1 MKNYVKHDAVKYIIM
16 FLIATAIGFVFTRA
30 TAQTVSGTGELSA
43 KSYYEQ
49 LEALSERQIEVEEKD
64 GKTNFRVLD
73 CDGGIFRIYNIV
85 GKLVFSRKIEGE
97 VWLCSVPLTQGVYI
111 IGAGKYGRRF
121 EMLGEKDIDNSK
133 NEPKCK

>member
-1 MKNYVKHDAVKYIIM
+1 MKKVLLHT
-16 FLIATAIGFVFTRA
+16 FLLAAAFATAPAVAFAGEPV
-30 TAQTVSGTGELSA
+30 TAQKVKVASSTEELSA

-64 GKTNFRVLD
+64 GKANFRVLD

-111 IGAGKYGRRF
+111 ISAGKYARKF
-121 EMLGEKDIDNSK
+121 TMLGKS
-133 NEPKCK
+133 